1 MSLSR
6 INTTA
11 RPMNAMRDLL
21 PPITI
26 PQPTPT
32 LGNITGNAPQ
42 EVLERVG
49 SLPVTPGSPISEMV
63 ESLPTGPAP
72 IRPADPIYPQ
82 GTPTIPNIQ
91 TTRPGYVRSS
101 PQSWYSRNKEWVI
114 PVSVGI
120 GVTALG
126 YALSNRKKRRK

>member
-11 RPMNAMRDLL
+11 RPMNNIYDML
-21 PPITI
+21 PPIELPQTTI
-26 PQPTPT
+26 NNPNIS
-32 LGNITGNAPQ
+32 GNPPQ
-42 EVLERVG
+42 EVLERLGVVPTTPSSVPSPISPG
-49 SLPVTPGSPISEMV
+49 SLPS
-63 ESLPTGPAP
+63 P
-72 IRPADPIYPQ
+72 IRPADPMYPQ
-82 GTPTIPNIQ
+82 GMPTVPNIP
-91 TTRPGYVRSS
+91 TTRPGYVRNS

-114 PVSVGI
+114 PVGVGI